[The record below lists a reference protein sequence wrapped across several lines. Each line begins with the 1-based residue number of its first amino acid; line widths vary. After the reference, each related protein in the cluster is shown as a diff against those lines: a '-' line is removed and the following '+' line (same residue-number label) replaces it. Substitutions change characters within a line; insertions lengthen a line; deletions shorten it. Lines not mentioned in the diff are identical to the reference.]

1 MTTSRINYVQTQI
14 VTSLNETATTE
25 FELTDIF
32 HNTKT
37 LRLTARGK
45 NKLAKLFDNWEFKL
59 ESYPTNGQ
67 LVSLFRK
74 MTTPYFIDRD
84 RLILF
89 SEEDAF
95 MCKLSG
101 LSGMLQSK

>member
-1 MTTSRINYVQTQI
+1 MVNTRIEYVQTQI
-14 VTSLNETATTE
+14 ITSLNEVATKELE
-25 FELTDIF
+25 FEDVF
-32 HNTKT
+32 YNRYT

-45 NKLAKLFDNWEFKL
+45 NKLAKLYDNWEFKL

-67 LVSLFRK
+67 LLNLFRK
-74 MTTPYFIDRD
+74 MTTPYFIDRE

-95 MCKLSG
+95 MCKLAG
-101 LSGMLQSK
+101 LNGWIEGK